1 MRFEPGYLLG
11 MALQTIPEPRKVA
24 REVQALSFPRAVL
37 WQAFALF
44 VTLSTGLGVATRILM
59 PVDPDMPGPIVSPLG
74 LGLAEGV
81 MMVLTALAIYRIGRA
96 FGGTGTFD
104 QALLTVIWLQFVM
117 FLLSLTVLVVAMFSL
132 GTAALIQ
139 LAGFALG
146 FWILT
151 FFVTE
156 MHGFTSPGL
165 VFVMILVTMMGA
177 GFVMSILLVVTGL
190 VPPELIEAAQQG
202 AT

>member
-1 MRFEPGYLLG
+1 
-11 MALQTIPEPRKVA
+11 
-24 REVQALSFPRAVL
+24 
-37 WQAFALF
+37 
-44 VTLSTGLGVATRILM
+44 
-59 PVDPDMPGPIVSPLG
+59 MPGPIVSPLG